1 MPENLQPALQAEPL
15 TTWQETTA
23 RLGGLT
29 FGVRDGD
36 GIFWV
41 LNDAPKIYDVTL
53 EGETGARAWRDGD
66 WMGRTW
72 IRATRMSLNVGV
84 RVPPNKPELVNS
96 TVDKIKNALPLRE
109 SDILRVRDYRD
120 FPLGWRVRCEDKI
133 QVEKHRV
140 GARLEIPLVA
150 ASPFSHPID
159 WDTGAIAWAVYE
171 TALPKK
177 SGGLHIP
184 FSVPFI
190 IKSET
195 VAGELRF
202 NVGGSARPLS
212 QIIITGPVKNPVVR
226 DAVVGWRVAVNLD
239 MGAGERLVIDPIAR
253 SVELNGASRRGAIA
267 GGFPVIDVGEQLITW
282 SADSFSPDARLKIRV
297 AESYL

>member
-1 MPENLQPALQAEPL
+1 MPSNDTPLQAEPL

-29 FGVRDGD
+29 FGVRDAD

-66 WMGRTW
+66 WLGRTW
-72 IRATRMSLNVGV
+72 IRATRMSLNIGV
-84 RVPPNKPELVNS
+84 RVPPNRPSLVNVA
-96 TVDKIKNALPLRE
+96 VDKIKNALPLRAP
-109 SDILRVRDYRD
+109 DILRVQDYRD
-120 FPLGWRVRCEDKI
+120 FPLGWQVRCEDKI

-150 ASPFSHPID
+150 ASPFSHPVD
-159 WDTGAIAWAVYE
+159 WETGSIAWAVYE
-171 TALPKK
+171 TGLPKK
-177 SGGLHIP
+177 TGGLHIP
-184 FSVPFI
+184 FSAPFI

-212 QIIITGPVKNPVVR
+212 QIIITGPVKNPVIR
-226 DAVVGWRVAVNLD
+226 DVIAGWRVAVNLNIKE
-239 MGAGERLVIDPIAR
+239 GERLVIDPTAR
-253 SVELNGASRRGAIA
+253 TVELNGASRRGAIA
-267 GGFPVIDVGEQLITW
+267 GGFPVIDVAEHLITW